1 MSQQELQT
9 EPEQVNLTVYKE
21 QDSTNKV
28 KKSIPDKEAPNVDR
42 NQISQEKP
50 ITFFTSLGVSYI
62 HLDCIPHIMY
72 SMKPIGY
79 VSSVFTYKN
88 GTPRQPAL
96 CPYARGTMTIE
107 KSIFTNPEHSLED
120 LEEFSHVWLIF
131 VFHKNNNTFTKA
143 KVKPPRL
150 NGKRVGVFST
160 RSPYR
165 PNPIGLTLAKLDSV
179 EGLTLAKLDSV
190 EGKTSYKTNPIG
202 LTLAKLDS
210 VQGKTTYKTNPID
223 FTLVKLDSV
232 EGKTSYKTNPIGLTL
247 AKLDSIEGKTS
258 YKTNPVRHTLAKLDS
273 LKGKTLYK
281 TNLIGLTLAKLDSVE
296 GVTLAKLDSVEGKT
310 SYKTNLIGLTLA
322 KLDSVECK
330 TSYKTNPIDLTL
342 TKLDSVEGLT
352 LAKQDSVE
360 DKTSYKTNPIGLT
373 LAKLDS
379 VEGKTSFKTNPIGL
393 TLAKLDSVEG
403 KTSYKT
409 NPIGLTLAK
418 LDSVEGKTSY
428 KTNPIGLT
436 LAKLDSVEGKTSYK
450 TIPIGLTLAK
460 LDSVEGKTSYRTNPM
475 GLTLAKLDSVE
486 GKTSYKTNPIGL
498 TLAKLDSVEG
508 KTSYR
513 TNPIGLTLTKLDS
526 VEGKSSYK
534 TNPIGLTLAQIDSV
548 EGKTSYKTNPI
559 GLTLAK
565 LDSVEGKTSYKT
577 NPIGLTLAKIDRVKG
592 SMLHLSGIDLLDG
605 TPVLD
610 IKPYIPSYDI
620 PQNVQNDPESCLN
633 TERTSGKAL
642 EDKPK
647 EVLRLKIFPLDQEQN
662 NSDNS
667 VCQEKSDEQVDCKQT
682 DNVCNQAD
690 TCEQSTL
697 HVGASEFPLDLGL
710 NSELKTNDDTQVNQ
724 LSSPVDC
731 ENVTNNK
738 EGDIFTEAFNTD
750 STKTADWI
758 ETPPIDKISV
768 RFTNLAQE
776 QLKLFSSSAAS
787 DFCLKYLKSGIE
799 VSKAISDILC
809 QDPRSVY
816 RRKHC
821 VDSLYYFVV
830 DIVHVTAWFD
840 KQVAEVV
847 RIQPVSHAEHYQNS

>member
-1 MSQQELQT
+1 
-9 EPEQVNLTVYKE
+9 
-21 QDSTNKV
+21 
-28 KKSIPDKEAPNVDR
+28 
-42 NQISQEKP
+42 
-50 ITFFTSLGVSYI
+50 
-62 HLDCIPHIMY
+62 MY

-120 LEEFSHVWLIF
+120 LEEFSHVWLMF
-131 VFHKNNNTFTKA
+131 VFHKNNNRFTKA

-179 EGLTLAKLDSV
+179 E
-190 EGKTSYKTNPIG
+190 
-202 LTLAKLDS
+202 
-210 VQGKTTYKTNPID
+210 
-223 FTLVKLDSV
+223 
-232 EGKTSYKTNPIGLTL
+232 
-247 AKLDSIEGKTS
+247 
-258 YKTNPVRHTLAKLDS
+258 
-273 LKGKTLYK
+273 
-281 TNLIGLTLAKLDSVE
+281 
-296 GVTLAKLDSVEGKT
+296 
-310 SYKTNLIGLTLA
+310 
-322 KLDSVECK
+322 
-330 TSYKTNPIDLTL
+330 
-342 TKLDSVEGLT
+342 
-352 LAKQDSVE
+352 
-360 DKTSYKTNPIGLT
+360 
-373 LAKLDS
+373 
-379 VEGKTSFKTNPIGL
+379 
-393 TLAKLDSVEG
+393 
-403 KTSYKT
+403 
-409 NPIGLTLAK
+409 
-418 LDSVEGKTSY
+418 
-428 KTNPIGLT
+428 
-436 LAKLDSVEGKTSYK
+436 
-450 TIPIGLTLAK
+450 
-460 LDSVEGKTSYRTNPM
+460 
-475 GLTLAKLDSVE
+475 
-486 GKTSYKTNPIGL
+486 
-498 TLAKLDSVEG
+498 
-508 KTSYR
+508 
-513 TNPIGLTLTKLDS
+513 
-526 VEGKSSYK
+526 
-534 TNPIGLTLAQIDSV
+534 
-548 EGKTSYKTNPI
+548 
-559 GLTLAK
+559 
-565 LDSVEGKTSYKT
+565 
-577 NPIGLTLAKIDRVKG
+577 G

-633 TERTSGKAL
+633 TRRTSGEAL

-647 EVLRLKIFPLDQEQN
+647 EVLRLKIFHLNQEQN

-667 VCQEKSDEQVDCKQT
+667 LCQEKSDEQVDCKQT

-710 NSELKTNDDTQVNQ
+710 NSELKTYDDTQVNQ
-724 LSSPVDC
+724 LSSPVDR
-731 ENVTNNK
+731 ENVINNK

-847 RIQPVSHAEHYQNS
+847 RIQPVSHAEHYKNS